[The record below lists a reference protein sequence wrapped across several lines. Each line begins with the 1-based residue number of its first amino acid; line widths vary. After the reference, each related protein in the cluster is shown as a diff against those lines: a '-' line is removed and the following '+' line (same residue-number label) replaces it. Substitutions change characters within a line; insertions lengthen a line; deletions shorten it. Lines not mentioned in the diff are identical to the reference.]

1 MADKIHTYIDHEH
14 RVEADTEGAGPADG
28 VQVTE
33 ETQGQSYTGTRQH
46 DQRST
51 QVVCILQQPDPHIVK
66 SSSWNI
72 CSVDII
78 PVHVLLQEIYELIQQ
93 ELIQK
98 IHWIAI
104 EYLRY
109 RGIGW
114 GW

>member
-1 MADKIHTYIDHEH
+1 MKADKIHTYINHEH

-51 QVVCILQQPDPHIVK
+51 QVVCILQQPDQWKVK

-78 PVHVLLQEIYELIQQ
+78 HVLLQEIYELIQQ